1 MEQDLLITQMMHQ
14 AVAEWIEL
22 AKQIPIKPLPDEY
35 YVFKEPN
42 AQEWFITLIYHDTDI
57 LHAAIRNASCYQ
69 LHALMWANLP
79 RVEAFQNISTSI
91 FFESA
96 NFPPEATEDDME
108 DFLDAIIQK
117 KNRLKAESGG
127 PQPEHCSCCGHAF
140 ASHQM
145 AGFPEEGQEMP
156 TQGWMMC
163 REKNCTCF
171 RTWSMEN

>member
-1 MEQDLLITQMMHQ
+1 MEQDLVITQMMHQ
-14 AVAEWIEL
+14 AVGEWIEL
-22 AKQIPIKPLPDEY
+22 AKQIPIEPLPDEY

-42 AQEWFITLIYHDTDI
+42 AQEWFIALIYHDTSI

-108 DFLDAIIQK
+108 DFLDAVIQK
-117 KNRLKAESGG
+117 KNRLRAESGG

-163 REKNCTCF
+163 REEDCTCF